1 MFSRVQLFVTPCCA
15 ACQAS
20 LSFTISQSLL
30 KLMSIALISF
40 ANHSHLK
47 IEGSRRMVLLT
58 RMVLLR
64 RMFLLYAVIP
74 RFLWSPLFYCPS
86 SVYSWKTSRGGIMVT
101 RLVLGTRSESV
112 FCLCPQFVVQKL
124 STMTPF
130 EGKKAGK
137 MCLSCVFRK
146 KREQVSIYNCVC
158 LSDHEK
164 NPYLI
169 NSFGIYI
176 FLLASKFFGA
186 R

>member
-1 MFSRVQLFVTPCCA
+1 MSSCLWPQVLQHARLPCPSPSPW
-15 ACQAS
+15 ACS
-20 LSFTISQSLL
+20 NSCPLHWFL
-30 KLMSIALISF
+30 
-40 ANHSHLK
+40 
-47 IEGSRRMVLLT
+47 LLT
-58 RMVLLR
+58 TVIWSLKGVGGWF
-64 RMFLLYAVIP
+64 FLQGWFFSSCHSKIP
-74 RFLWSPLFYCPS
+74 CLWSPLFYCPS
-86 SVYSWKTSRGGIMVT
+86 SVCSWKTSRGGIMVT